1 MDEQWGKGKFYYYLG
16 VFIVIA
22 GILGAIV
29 LAVSLGG
36 VGYERNWGL
45 TIGIILVGSLWS
57 IMLGNVFTFFGYLLD
72 EVCFIKEKLDNKVST
87 EKT

>member
-1 MDEQWGKGKFYYYLG
+1 MNNGEGKILYCLG

-29 LAVSLGG
+29 LAVSLGD

-57 IMLGNVFTFFGYLLD
+57 IMLKSFYIFGYLLD
-72 EVCFIKEKLDNKVST
+72 EVCFIKKNWIIKFY
-87 EKT
+87 